1 MESAD
6 IRRLKYKIEIDGKEL
21 SEIKKAIAERMVDT
35 LINDGLI
42 LFTEQDGFIWG
53 EINVEVPIDFFNSKV

>member
-21 SEIKKAIAERMVDT
+21 PELKKAIAEKMVDT
-35 LINDGLI
+35 LIEDGLI

-53 EINVEVPIDFFNSKV
+53 EINVEVPVDFLNSKV

>member
-21 SEIKKAIAERMVDT
+21 SEIKKAIAEKMVDT
-35 LINDGLI
+35 LIEDGLI

-53 EINVEVPIDFFNSKV
+53 EINVEVPVDFLNSKV